1 MKVSVVKT
9 QVHDEDAIR
18 RNVRKAIDLVG
29 GMQHIVRSGD
39 TVIVKPN
46 FFGPRLS
53 SDGATTNLTILQEI
67 VEEVA
72 ERSATPVIAEGPFR
86 TYNTRVVFSKIG
98 VDRLAKNLGVEL
110 VNLNEA
116 ESVEVNVPLGKA
128 LKKIKIP
135 KVVLNADA
143 LINIPKMKTHHLTTV
158 TLGMKNLKGVLPG
171 EEKQQSH
178 IHGIHQAI
186 VDINKT
192 VTANL
197 TVVDGTVAM
206 EGVGPTFGDPV
217 DLGVIVAG
225 ENVVDVDKVCCE
237 IMGINPLHVEHVR
250 IADEEGLSSSEVEVV
265 GEPVDTVVRKFKFLQ
280 ENTTYLFVHSVTEK
294 ADRILYRVT
303 GKNIKPFLS
312 GKFGRRAIIDRTR
325 CAQCHVCEQVC
336 IASPSPAIDSSS
348 GKIDYTRCVDCL
360 LCMEHCPRDAIS
372 IRGMTP
378 R

>member
-9 QVHDEDAIR
+9 DVHDDAIR
-18 RNVRKAIDLVG
+18 TNVREAIDLVG
-29 GMQHIVRSGD
+29 GMRHVVRSGD
-39 TVIVKPN
+39 TVIIKPN

-53 SDGATTNLTILQEI
+53 SDGATTNLTMLQEI

-72 ERSATPVIAEGPFR
+72 EQNAIPVIAEGPFR
-86 TYNTRVVFSKIG
+86 TYNAQVVFRKIG
-98 VDRLAKNLGVEL
+98 VDTLAKNLGVEL
-110 VNLNEA
+110 VNLNAA
-116 ESVEVNVPLGKA
+116 ESVEVNVPSGKA

-135 KVVLNADA
+135 KRVLNADA
-143 LINIPKMKTHHLTTV
+143 LINLPKIKTHHLTTV

-186 VDINKT
+186 VDLNKT

-197 TVVDGTVAM
+197 TVVDGTIAM

-217 DLGVIVAG
+217 GLGVIVAG

-237 IMGINPLHVEHVR
+237 IMGINPLQVEHVR
-250 IADEEGLSSSEVEVV
+250 IADGEGLGSSNIEVV
-265 GEPVDTVVRKFKFLQ
+265 GDPVDAVMRKFKFLQ
-280 ENTTYLFVHSVTEK
+280 ESPRYLFVHGVTEK
-294 ADRILYRVT
+294 ADRALHRVT
-303 GKNIKPFLS
+303 GKSVKPFLS
-312 GKFGRRAIIDRTR
+312 GKFGRRVIIDKTR

-336 IASPSPAIDSSS
+336 IASPASAIDCSA
-348 GKIDYTRCVDCL
+348 GRVDYKQCVDCL
-360 LCMEHCPRDAIS
+360 LCMEHCPQDAIS
-372 IRGMTP
+372 IRGMTS